1 MILFSTHEAVIGSE
15 VKIASSHAI
24 WRMAWLNRRRKES
37 SSSKEINKYRSW
49 QDIVMNK
56 NTAAII
62 AFLLTDGSVSF
73 GKKYKNAEIALDSTS
88 EVLHREFAR
97 LMRNELGLTA
107 HRSGIKSRAYSFEVA
122 NNLVKYTGGYRT
134 KQYTDGSYP
143 QTKIPDEIKNADENV
158 LLHFLKYAF
167 TCDGSA
173 GLSIQKSKH
182 TKNCW
187 FFQKRIQLACKH
199 PALLTDFQEL
209 LNKIGIHSRISVE
222 QGKLLIDNRNGIES
236 FCSKIG
242 FIDGVKISGKGN
254 SVWKGLEKNDIL
266 RIYEFLYNVSDSLG
280 SKRFDGG
287 FWMKNF
293 QTKEEI
299 IDFMKNDLLSRQG
312 PGKLGKGMARRMQS
326 LTHTLPNGKSH

>member
-1 MILFSTHEAVIGSE
+1 MEVACHSVDEIRIKASALILLSTHEAVIGSE

-122 NNLVKYTGGYRT
+122 NNLVKYTGGYKT
-134 KQYTDGSYP
+134 
-143 QTKIPDEIKNADENV
+143 
-158 LLHFLKYAF
+158 
-167 TCDGSA
+167 
-173 GLSIQKSKH
+173 KH

-242 FIDGVKISGKGN
+242 FIDGVKISGKGS

-266 RIYEFLYNVSDSLG
+266 RVYEFLYNVSDSLG

-299 IDFMKNDLLSRQG
+299 NDFMKNDLLSRQG